1 MIATL
6 TAQREEYVTECL
18 ATPLSPTPWQQCDIE
33 ALWHSTRF
41 RRLAAWHGAALTV
54 MLAQPSSAPIE
65 RVFSMLKSVVDDQQG
80 QALQDFQAGAMMTYY
95 NARERAR

>member
-1 MIATL
+1 MSLQVIVLARRL
-6 TAQREEYVTECL
+6 FSRKREFNRGSDPNSRCGSCL
-18 ATPLSPTPWQQCDIE
+18 VLRRFLTPWQQCNIE

-80 QALQDFQAGAMMTYY
+80 
-95 NARERAR
+95 